1 LPARAVWRPPWYAW
15 TLLGASAL
23 VALYLRAPQAVR
35 GDAAPAVYIGAVALL
50 LAAIAV
56 WELPPAV
63 MLCVAIVL
71 TVFSGNWGELGLHGL
86 PLDRVAMAGVVLAL
100 LLRAPGAARVPR
112 LRVTGVHLL
121 MAFVVLYV
129 IASAAASGTIFTESG
144 FLKLFDNLGVMPY
157 LMFLLAPVV
166 FAGARERSL
175 LLGTLVGLGAYLGLT
190 SIFESIGPHSL
201 VFPHYIAEAGNA
213 SGAEQAAGP
222 FKATIT
228 QGFACFAC
236 AVAAAIA
243 FYVWRSRSWRLVA
256 AFVGV
261 VCLIGCF
268 LTLERGVWIAAGL
281 GVAAAMLAAPGL
293 RRWLIP
299 ATVAVALVVTVVLL
313 ASPTVSEHASA
324 RVEDRLSVWDRQ
336 NQTATALRMI
346 DARPLFGVG
355 WDRYTSESLDYFR
368 QPPDYPMTGFSDRNV
383 PLPLHDSYLS
393 FAVEIGLVGALL
405 WIVALVWGVGGAIL
419 RPASRALAPW
429 RIGLIAIA
437 VFFCVLA
444 AFDPLQQPFT
454 MILLWVWAGTVLA
467 RDVEAEGVERA
478 ERAGGLTR
486 TLAVPARS

>member
-1 LPARAVWRPPWYAW
+1 MTTRAVWRPPWYAW

-23 VALYLRAPQAVR
+23 LALYLRAPEAVR
-35 GDAAPAVYIGAVALL
+35 GDAAPAVYVGALALL
-50 LAAIAV
+50 LAAIV
-56 WELPPAV
+56 LWEMPPAV
-63 MLCVAIVL
+63 MLCAAIVL

-121 MAFVVLYV
+121 MAVIVSYV
-129 IASAAASGTIFTESG
+129 IVSAAASGTIFTESG

-157 LMFLLAPVV
+157 LAFLLAPAV

-175 LLGTLVGLGAYLGLT
+175 LLITLVGLGAYLGLT

-243 FYVWRSRSWRLVA
+243 VYVWRSRPSRLIAAAVA
-256 AFVGV
+256 A

-281 GVAAAMLAAPGL
+281 GIVAAMLASPAL
-293 RRWLIP
+293 RRWLVPTIIG
-299 ATVAVALVVTVVLL
+299 TALVLSAVLL

-336 NQTATALRMI
+336 NQTATAVRMI
-346 DARPLFGVG
+346 EANPLFGVG
-355 WDRYTSESLDYFR
+355 WGRYTSVSLDYFR
-368 QPPDYPMTGFSDRNV
+368 QPADYPMTGFSDRNV

-405 WIVALVWGVGGAIL
+405 WIASLIWGVGGAVL
-419 RPASRALAPW
+419 RAGSRAVAPW
-429 RIGLIAIA
+429 RVGLIAIA

-454 MILLWVWAGTVLA
+454 MILLWVWAGTALA
-467 RDVEAEGVERA
+467 RDDEALGVSEVEALRA
-478 ERAGGLTR
+478 A
-486 TLAVPARS
+486 AAPACS